1 MHLRL
6 KLQPTIHN
14 VFESDRSGGA
24 NQPVP
29 SVETSHRVRRAPAGW
44 LVLAW
49 RLPTGPSTPRVTT
62 WRALRRLG
70 AAVLTPGAAI
80 LPYREH
86 LQEQLDWIAQDIEE
100 QGGDAYVLPVT
111 RLSEAESHRVV
122 EQMNLDRAQEY
133 EGLCADAGDF
143 LRRELDHAGP
153 GAEPAARL
161 KTEKELLTLQRRF
174 RKIRDRDYFSSPG
187 RQAAASTI
195 DRCLRFRQGISR
207 KLTAATDA
215 RIEVGP

>member
-1 MHLRL
+1 MLDG
-6 KLQPTIHN
+6 
-14 VFESDRSGGA
+14 DRTGEA
-24 NQPVP
+24 NQLFGAIPG
-29 SVETSHRVRRAPAGW
+29 SGLVRHAPAGW

-86 LQEQLDWIAQDIEE
+86 LQEQLDWIAQEIEE
-100 QGGDAYVLPVT
+100 HGGDAYVLPVT
-111 RLSEAESHRVV
+111 GLSEAESHRVV
-122 EQMNLDRAQEY
+122 EQMYQDRAQEY
-133 EGLCADAGDF
+133 EELCADARDF
-143 LRRELDHAGP
+143 LRRERDHARP
-153 GAEPAARL
+153 GAGPAARL
-161 KTEKELLTLQRRF
+161 KTEKELLVLQRRF

-215 RIEVGP
+215 RIEVGS